1 MTKSVGIALGG
12 GGARGLAHISV
23 LQVLDDLGVN
33 VTAISGT
40 SIGAVI
46 GSLFASGM
54 TAREVR
60 QSVDDLLAMPKSFE
74 QARQSKRLFG
84 WLDLLG
90 LEFGRS
96 HLLETESFISELQQ
110 LLGVD
115 NFEDL
120 KIPMQVV
127 AADFWGRKEVVLDSG
142 PVIPAVAASFCL
154 PGVFKPVVIDG
165 TVLVDGG
172 CVNPVPFDLI
182 RDQCDILI
190 AVDVMGKRVPQD
202 DLMPSY
208 SEAVFNT
215 FQIAEKIITDHKIRS
230 QPPDIYVEP
239 CITDVKVLEFRKADQ
254 IHKQTQSACQK
265 LATELKAML
274 LE

>member
-12 GGARGLAHISV
+12 GGARGLAHIAV
-23 LQVLDDLGVN
+23 LQVLDDLGVH

-46 GSLFASGM
+46 GSLYASGM

-60 QSVDDLLAMPKSFE
+60 QSIDDLRAMPKSLE
-74 QARQSKRLFG
+74 EAMQSKRLFG
-84 WLDLLG
+84 WYDLLG

-96 HLLETESFISELQQ
+96 HLLEAESFISELQQ

-115 NFEDL
+115 KFEEL
-120 KIPMQVV
+120 KIPLQVV
-127 AADFWGRKEVVLDSG
+127 AADFWGRKEVVFDSG

-182 RDQCDILI
+182 RDHCDILI

-208 SEAVFNT
+208 SDAIFNT
-215 FQIAEKIITDHKIRS
+215 FQIAEKIITDHKMKS
-230 QPPDIYVEP
+230 HPPDIYVEP
-239 CITDVKVLEFRKADQ
+239 SITNVKVLEFQKADQ
-254 IHKQTQSACQK
+254 IYAQTQPACQK

-274 LE
+274 LN